1 MIGVMT
7 YKEISNE
14 LNITKTAIH
23 QNVKKAVNKT
33 YINIEKNYTENC
45 IDAIETLLLI
55 LNIDTHKDFKQLYR
69 LFYKETRERIE
80 NSDEW
85 KKYEQMYELC

>member
-1 MIGVMT
+1 MT

-23 QNVKKAVNKT
+23 LNVKKAVNKI
-33 YINIEKNYTENC
+33 YINIEKNYAENYF
-45 IDAIETLLLI
+45 DALETLLLI
-55 LNIDTHKDFKQLYR
+55 LNIDNHKDFKQLYR